1 MKIGLVTGEYPPMK
15 GGVGDYTRSIAV
27 YLRERGHSV
36 RVITDQRCI
45 QPNINSG
52 APHVYALV
60 SGRWSWMD
68 LWRVRRAST
77 DLDIVNIQYQ
87 AAAYG
92 GMRPPVHF
100 LPQITVPPTA
110 VTFHDLLPPYLF
122 PKAGWLRE
130 RAIWGLSR
138 GAAGVVLTNAED
150 YLRCRAQEGHP
161 PLAEVPIGSN
171 IPCAPP
177 DTFSALAWRVARGI
191 DAADEFLLGY
201 FGFMSAS
208 KGVETLMYV
217 VAALHAAGLP
227 VRLVLIGDQSG
238 SSDSTNTAYAKSAN
252 NLAKELGIDSHILH
266 TGYLSLTEA
275 SAAIL
280 SCDLMVMPYRD
291 GVSFRRG
298 SFLACLA
305 HGRATVTT
313 RPAVRLAGLRDR
325 ENVILTRPET
335 GAIVTAVQELHS
347 NPALRKNI
355 ETGALRLSTQF
366 EWPHIAERL
375 ETFFVEVLNRY
386 KD

>member
-1 MKIGLVTGEYPPMK
+1 MK
-15 GGVGDYTRSIAV
+15 GGVGDYTRAIAV
-27 YLRERGHSV
+27 YLRERGHTV
-36 RVITDQRCI
+36 RVITDQRCV
-45 QPNINSG
+45 QPNTNAG
-52 APHVYALV
+52 VPHVHTSV
-60 SGRWSWMD
+60 SSRWSWMD

-100 LPQITVPPTA
+100 LPQIIVPPTA

-122 PKAGWLRE
+122 PKAGRLRE

-138 GAAGVVLTNAED
+138 SAAGVVLTNAED
-150 YLRCRAQEGHP
+150 YLRCRAKEGLP
-161 PLAEVPIGSN
+161 PLAKVPIGSN

-177 DTFSALAWRVARGI
+177 ATFSALAWRVARGI

-208 KGVETLMYV
+208 KGVETLMYA

-238 SSDSTNTAYAKSAN
+238 SSGSTNTADAKSAN
-252 NLAKELGIDSHILH
+252 KLAKELGIDSHILR
-266 TGYLSLTEA
+266 TGYLSLSET
-275 SAAIL
+275 SAAML

-313 RPAVRLAGLRDR
+313 RPAFRLASLEHR
-325 ENVILTRPET
+325 ENVMLTGPET
-335 GAIVTAVQELHS
+335 SAIVTAIQELHS
-347 NPALRKNI
+347 NPTLRKNI

-375 ETFFVEVLNRY
+375 ETFFVEVLNRC